1 VLRYL
6 GGDLGQRR
14 TVNLFTA
21 GSGKISRGSPELPFD
36 ILVDMCV
43 LASDQKELE
52 DFWKSGRSSKVPPV
66 GKAAVE
72 ELNEERKRLTI
83 ALTRL
88 QQLAM
93 DVPWAEWTHVYDPIG
108 ARLEDVKAEI
118 EKRKAGVDHRS
129 GRDVASSGF

>member
-1 VLRYL
+1 MLRYL

-14 TVNLFTA
+14 TVNLSTA